1 MQECKVCQMLFL
13 GGGSCPSCGSQV
25 SVELS
30 DIKSETLD
38 DDGIPGLDDVAV
50 ELGSEDEDLQSGE
63 ILPFGMGAKAE
74 VLESHLPFGV
84 GSMLE
89 SSSMNEPE
97 VEENHS
103 LDDSTVESEL
113 EPGVEVEHII
123 ETEVESL
130 VETEPEIIESPEVP
144 IRIEASITADESIE
158 SITQSRTEPELSTF
172 SVDAEKSRLD
182 TDVPDIWRIDAA
194 EVNMDEI
201 YAEAEKIVE
210 VSYGDELEIDEIHVQ
225 FDDLHHE
232 ADGSTIFSID
242 DSPELH
248 PARAMEVNTAGDMA
262 LANMIESA
270 FGYMGT
276 NSWLQAAQVLQG
288 ASAMS
293 PNDPAILN
301 NMGLAIL
308 QQSLEMDSA
317 GDSMAPSQYE
327 SAIMALRQAAKLDA
341 TDNTILL
348 NLAHTLLVS
357 GRTEKALKVVEVLCS
372 RDLGNLEAE
381 NVRGACLIQLGR
393 SVEAKEVLSPYSD
406 DSLVAANLNRI

>member
-1 MQECKVCQMLFL
+1 M
-13 GGGSCPSCGSQV
+13 
-25 SVELS
+25 
-30 DIKSETLD
+30 
-38 DDGIPGLDDVAV
+38 
-50 ELGSEDEDLQSGE
+50 
-63 ILPFGMGAKAE
+63 
-74 VLESHLPFGV
+74 
-84 GSMLE
+84 
-89 SSSMNEPE
+89 
-97 VEENHS
+97 
-103 LDDSTVESEL
+103 
-113 EPGVEVEHII
+113 
-123 ETEVESL
+123 
-130 VETEPEIIESPEVP
+130 PEIEINAP
-144 IRIEASITADESIE
+144 I
-158 SITQSRTEPELSTF
+158 
-172 SVDAEKSRLD
+172 VDVEKSSNSV
-182 TDVPDIWRIDAA
+182 DVPDIWRIDAA

-201 YAEAEKIVE
+201 YAESEKIVE
-210 VSYGDELEIDEIHVQ
+210 VSYGDELEMDEIHVQ
-225 FDDLHHE
+225 FDELHYE

-262 LANMIESA
+262 LEKIIQSA
-270 FGYMGT
+270 FGHMGS

-317 GDSMAPSQYE
+317 GDAMASSQYE

-341 TDNTILL
+341 TNNTILL

-357 GRTEKALKVVEVLCS
+357 GRTEKALKVVEVLCF
-372 RDLGNLEAE
+372 RDLGNVEAE

-393 SVEAKEVLSPYSD
+393 SGEAKEVLSPYSD

>member
-25 SVELS
+25 SVDLS
-30 DIKSETLD
+30 DVKSENLD
-38 DDGIPGLDDVAV
+38 DDGIPGLDIVAV
-50 ELGSEDEDLQSGE
+50 ELGSEDEDSQSGE
-63 ILPFGMGAKAE
+63 VLPFGMGAKAE
-74 VLESHLPFGV
+74 VLDSHLPFGV

-97 VEENHS
+97 IEEEHGLGDSPVEP
-103 LDDSTVESEL
+103 ESEP
-113 EPGVEVEHII
+113 EVEVE
-123 ETEVESL
+123 VEP
-130 VETEPEIIESPEVP
+130 VTDAEEEIIDTPEVP
-144 IRIEASITADESIE
+144 IRIEASIVPEEPSEIIVESMPEIE
-158 SITQSRTEPELSTF
+158 INAPI
-172 SVDAEKSRLD
+172 VDVEKSSNSV
-182 TDVPDIWRIDAA
+182 DVPDIWRIDAA

-201 YAEAEKIVE
+201 YAESEKIVE
-210 VSYGDELEIDEIHVQ
+210 VSYGDELEMDEIHVQ
-225 FDDLHHE
+225 FDELHYE

-262 LANMIESA
+262 LEKIIQSA
-270 FGYMGT
+270 FGHMGS

-317 GDSMAPSQYE
+317 GDAMASSQYE

-341 TDNTILL
+341 TNNTILL

-357 GRTEKALKVVEVLCS
+357 GRTEKALKVVEVLCF
-372 RDLGNLEAE
+372 RDLGNVEAE
-381 NVRGACLIQLGR
+381 NVRGACLIQMGR
-393 SVEAKEVLSPYSD
+393 GEEAKEVLSPYSD

>member
-25 SVELS
+25 SVDLS
-30 DIKSETLD
+30 DIKSENLD
-38 DDGIPGLDDVAV
+38 DDGIPGLDLVAV
-50 ELGSEDEDLQSGE
+50 ELGSEDEGSQSGE

-74 VLESHLPFGV
+74 VLDSHLPFGV

-97 VEENHS
+97 IEEGHS
-103 LDDSTVESEL
+103 LDDSPVESKS
-113 EPGVEVEHII
+113 EPEIEVEPVTDA
-123 ETEVESL
+123 EE
-130 VETEPEIIESPEVP
+130 EIIESPEVP
-144 IRIEASITADESIE
+144 IRIEASIVPEEPIQTIVESIPE
-158 SITQSRTEPELSTF
+158 IELPEPI
-172 SVDAEKSRLD
+172 VNVEKSSNSV
-182 TDVPDIWRIDAA
+182 DVPDIWRIDAA
-194 EVNMDEI
+194 EVNMEEI
-201 YAEAEKIVE
+201 YAETEKIVE
-210 VSYGDELEIDEIHVQ
+210 VSYGDELEMDEIHVQ
-225 FDDLHHE
+225 FDELHHE

-262 LANMIESA
+262 LEKLIESA
-270 FGYMGT
+270 FGHMGS

-317 GDSMAPSQYE
+317 GDAMASSQYE
-327 SAIMALRQAAKLDA
+327 SAIMALRQAAKQDA

-348 NLAHTLLVS
+348 NLAHALLVS
-357 GRTEKALKVVEVLCS
+357 GRTEKALKVVEVLCF
-372 RDLGNLEAE
+372 RDLGNVEAE
-381 NVRGACLIQLGR
+381 NVRGACLIQMGR
-393 SVEAKEVLSPYSD
+393 SEEAKEVLSPYSD

>member
-1 MQECKVCQMLFL
+1 MRECKVCQMLFL
-13 GGGSCPSCGSQV
+13 GDGPCPSCGSQV
-25 SVELS
+25 SVDLS
-30 DIKSETLD
+30 DVKSENLD
-38 DDGIPGLDDVAV
+38 DDGIPGLDIVAV
-50 ELGSEDEDLQSGE
+50 ELGSEDEGSQSGE
-63 ILPFGMGAKAE
+63 ALPFGMGAKAE
-74 VLESHLPFGV
+74 VLDSHLPFGV

-97 VEENHS
+97 IEEEHG
-103 LDDSTVESEL
+103 LDDSPVEPESES
-113 EPGVEVEHII
+113 EVEVEVEPVTDAEEEII
-123 ETEVESL
+123 ET
-130 VETEPEIIESPEVP
+130 PEVP
-144 IRIEASITADESIE
+144 IRIEASIVPEEPSEIIVESI
-158 SITQSRTEPELSTF
+158 PEIEIISPIVDVEKTPN
-172 SVDAEKSRLD
+172 SV
-182 TDVPDIWRIDAA
+182 DVPDIWRIDAA

-201 YAEAEKIVE
+201 YAETEKIVE
-210 VSYGDELEIDEIHVQ
+210 VSYGDELEMDEIHVQ
-225 FDDLHHE
+225 FDELHHE

-262 LANMIESA
+262 LEKMIESA
-270 FGYMGT
+270 FGHMGS

-317 GDSMAPSQYE
+317 GDAMASSQYE

-341 TDNTILL
+341 TNNTILL

-357 GRTEKALKVVEVLCS
+357 GRTEKALKVVEVLCF
-372 RDLGNLEAE
+372 RDLGNVEAE

-393 SVEAKEVLSPYSD
+393 SEEAKDVLSPYSD

>member
-25 SVELS
+25 SVDLS
-30 DIKSETLD
+30 DIKSENLD
-38 DDGIPGLDDVAV
+38 DDGIPGLDIVAV
-50 ELGSEDEDLQSGE
+50 ELGSEDEGSQSGE
-63 ILPFGMGAKAE
+63 VLPFGMGAKAE
-74 VLESHLPFGV
+74 VLDSHLPFGV

-97 VEENHS
+97 MQDEHS
-103 LDDSTVESEL
+103 LDDSPVESKP
-113 EPGVEVEHII
+113 EPEI
-123 ETEVESL
+123 EVES
-130 VETEPEIIESPEVP
+130 VADAEEEIIESPESP
-144 IRIEASITADESIE
+144 IRIEASIVPEEPIQTIVESIPE
-158 SITQSRTEPELSTF
+158 IELPEPI
-172 SVDAEKSRLD
+172 VNVEKSSNNV
-182 TDVPDIWRIDAA
+182 DVPDIWRIDAA
-194 EVNMDEI
+194 EVNMEEI
-201 YAEAEKIVE
+201 YAETEKIVE
-210 VSYGDELEIDEIHVQ
+210 VSYGDELEMDEIHVQ
-225 FDDLHHE
+225 FDELHYE

-262 LANMIESA
+262 LEKLIDSA
-270 FGYMGT
+270 FGHMGS

-317 GDSMAPSQYE
+317 GDAMASSQYE
-327 SAIMALRQAAKLDA
+327 SAIMALRQAAKQDA

-348 NLAHTLLVS
+348 NLAHALLVS
-357 GRTEKALKVVEVLCS
+357 GRTEKALKVVEVLCF
-372 RDLGNLEAE
+372 RDLGNVEAE
-381 NVRGACLIQLGR
+381 NVRGACLIQMGR
-393 SVEAKEVLSPYSD
+393 SEEAKEVLSPYSD

>member
-25 SVELS
+25 SVDLS
-30 DIKSETLD
+30 EIKSENLD
-38 DDGIPGLDDVAV
+38 DDGIPGLDIVAV
-50 ELGSEDEDLQSGE
+50 ELGSEDEESQSGE
-63 ILPFGMGAKAE
+63 VLPFGMGAKAE
-74 VLESHLPFGV
+74 VLDSHLPFGV

-97 VEENHS
+97 IEEEHG
-103 LDDSTVESEL
+103 LDDSPVEPESES
-113 EPGVEVEHII
+113 EVEVE
-123 ETEVESL
+123 VEP
-130 VETEPEIIESPEVP
+130 VTDAEEEIIESPEVP
-144 IRIEASITADESIE
+144 IRIEASIVPEEPSEIIVESMPEIE
-158 SITQSRTEPELSTF
+158 INAPI
-172 SVDAEKSRLD
+172 VDVEKSPNSV
-182 TDVPDIWRIDAA
+182 DVPDIWRIDAA

-201 YAEAEKIVE
+201 YAESEKIVE
-210 VSYGDELEIDEIHVQ
+210 VSYGDELEMDEIHVQ
-225 FDDLHHE
+225 FDELHYE

-262 LANMIESA
+262 LEKIIQSA
-270 FGYMGT
+270 FGHMGS

-317 GDSMAPSQYE
+317 GDAMASSQYE

-341 TDNTILL
+341 TNNTILL

-357 GRTEKALKVVEVLCS
+357 GRTEKALKVVEVLCF
-372 RDLGNLEAE
+372 RDLGNVEAE

-393 SVEAKEVLSPYSD
+393 SEEAKDVLSPYSD

>member
-25 SVELS
+25 SVDLS
-30 DIKSETLD
+30 DVKSENLD
-38 DDGIPGLDDVAV
+38 DDGIPGLDIVAV
-50 ELGSEDEDLQSGE
+50 ELGSEDEGSQSGE
-63 ILPFGMGAKAE
+63 VLPFGMGAKAE
-74 VLESHLPFGV
+74 VLDSHLPFGV

-97 VEENHS
+97 IEEEHG
-103 LDDSTVESEL
+103 LDDSPVEPESES
-113 EPGVEVEHII
+113 EVEVEVEPVTDAEEEII
-123 ETEVESL
+123 ET
-130 VETEPEIIESPEVP
+130 PEVP
-144 IRIEASITADESIE
+144 IRIEASIVPEEPSEIIVESI
-158 SITQSRTEPELSTF
+158 PEIEIISPIVDVEKTPN
-172 SVDAEKSRLD
+172 SV
-182 TDVPDIWRIDAA
+182 DVPDIWRIDAA

-210 VSYGDELEIDEIHVQ
+210 VSYGDELEMDEIHVQ
-225 FDDLHHE
+225 FDELHHE

-262 LANMIESA
+262 LEKMIESA
-270 FGYMGT
+270 FGHMGS

-317 GDSMAPSQYE
+317 GDAMASSQYE

-341 TDNTILL
+341 TNNTILL

-357 GRTEKALKVVEVLCS
+357 GRTEKALKVVEVLCF
-372 RDLGNLEAE
+372 RDLGNVEAE
-381 NVRGACLIQLGR
+381 NVRGACLIQMGR
-393 SVEAKEVLSPYSD
+393 GEEAKEVLSPYSD

>member
-25 SVELS
+25 SVDLS
-30 DIKSETLD
+30 DSKSENLD
-38 DDGIPGLDDVAV
+38 DDGIPGLDIVAV
-50 ELGSEDEDLQSGE
+50 ELGSEDESSQSGE
-63 ILPFGMGAKAE
+63 VLPFGMGAKAE
-74 VLESHLPFGV
+74 VLDSHLPFGV

-97 VEENHS
+97 MQDEQS
-103 LDDSTVESEL
+103 LDDGPVESKS
-113 EPGVEVEHII
+113 EPEI
-123 ETEVESL
+123 EVES
-130 VETEPEIIESPEVP
+130 VTDAEEEIIESPEVP
-144 IRIEASITADESIE
+144 IRIEASIVPEEPIQTIVESIPE
-158 SITQSRTEPELSTF
+158 IELPEPI
-172 SVDAEKSRLD
+172 VNVEKSSNNV
-182 TDVPDIWRIDAA
+182 DVPDIWRIDAA
-194 EVNMDEI
+194 EVNMEEI
-201 YAEAEKIVE
+201 YAETEKIVE
-210 VSYGDELEIDEIHVQ
+210 VSYGDELEMDEIHVQ
-225 FDDLHHE
+225 FDELHYE

-262 LANMIESA
+262 LEKLIDSA
-270 FGYMGT
+270 FGHMGS

-317 GDSMAPSQYE
+317 GDAMASSQYE
-327 SAIMALRQAAKLDA
+327 SAIMALRQAAKQDA

-348 NLAHTLLVS
+348 NLAHALLVS
-357 GRTEKALKVVEVLCS
+357 GRTEKALKVVEVLCF
-372 RDLGNLEAE
+372 RDLGNVEAE
-381 NVRGACLIQLGR
+381 NVRGACLIQMGR
-393 SVEAKEVLSPYSD
+393 SEEAKEVLSPYSD

>member
-25 SVELS
+25 SVDLS
-30 DIKSETLD
+30 DIKSENLD
-38 DDGIPGLDDVAV
+38 DDGIPGLDIVAV
-50 ELGSEDEDLQSGE
+50 ELGSEDEGSQSGE
-63 ILPFGMGAKAE
+63 VLPFGMGAKAE
-74 VLESHLPFGV
+74 VLDSHLPFGV

-97 VEENHS
+97 MQDEHS
-103 LDDSTVESEL
+103 LDDSPVESKP
-113 EPGVEVEHII
+113 EPEI
-123 ETEVESL
+123 EVES
-130 VETEPEIIESPEVP
+130 VADAEEEIIESPESP
-144 IRIEASITADESIE
+144 IRIEASIVPEEPIQTIVESIPE
-158 SITQSRTEPELSTF
+158 KELPEPI
-172 SVDAEKSRLD
+172 VNVEKSSNNV
-182 TDVPDIWRIDAA
+182 DVPDIWRIDAA
-194 EVNMDEI
+194 EVNMEEI
-201 YAEAEKIVE
+201 YAETEKIVE
-210 VSYGDELEIDEIHVQ
+210 VSYGDELEMDEIHVQ
-225 FDDLHHE
+225 FDELHYE

-262 LANMIESA
+262 LEKLIDSA
-270 FGYMGT
+270 FGHMGS

-317 GDSMAPSQYE
+317 GDAMASSQYE
-327 SAIMALRQAAKLDA
+327 SAIMALRQAAKQDA

-348 NLAHTLLVS
+348 NLAHALLVS
-357 GRTEKALKVVEVLCS
+357 GRTEKALKVVEVLCF
-372 RDLGNLEAE
+372 RDLGNVEAE
-381 NVRGACLIQLGR
+381 NVRGACLIQMGR
-393 SVEAKEVLSPYSD
+393 SEEAKEVLSPYSD

>member
-25 SVELS
+25 SVDLS
-30 DIKSETLD
+30 DIKSENLD
-38 DDGIPGLDDVAV
+38 DDGIPGLDIVAV
-50 ELGSEDEDLQSGE
+50 ELGSEDEGSQSGE
-63 ILPFGMGAKAE
+63 VLPFGMGAKAE
-74 VLESHLPFGV
+74 VLDSHLPFGV

-97 VEENHS
+97 MQDEQS
-103 LDDSTVESEL
+103 LDDGPVESKS
-113 EPGVEVEHII
+113 EPEI
-123 ETEVESL
+123 EVES
-130 VETEPEIIESPEVP
+130 VTDAEEEIIESPEVP
-144 IRIEASITADESIE
+144 IRIEASIVPEEPIQTIVESIPE
-158 SITQSRTEPELSTF
+158 IELPEPI
-172 SVDAEKSRLD
+172 VNVEKSSNNV
-182 TDVPDIWRIDAA
+182 DVPDIWRIDAA
-194 EVNMDEI
+194 EVNMEEI
-201 YAEAEKIVE
+201 YAETEKIVE
-210 VSYGDELEIDEIHVQ
+210 VSYGDELEMDEIHVQ
-225 FDDLHHE
+225 FDELHYE

-262 LANMIESA
+262 LEKLIDSA
-270 FGYMGT
+270 FGHMGS

-317 GDSMAPSQYE
+317 GDAMASSQYE
-327 SAIMALRQAAKLDA
+327 SAIMALRQAAKQDA

-348 NLAHTLLVS
+348 NLAHALLVS
-357 GRTEKALKVVEVLCS
+357 GRTEKALKVVEVLCF
-372 RDLGNLEAE
+372 RDLGNVEAE
-381 NVRGACLIQLGR
+381 NVRGACLIQMGR
-393 SVEAKEVLSPYSD
+393 SEEAKEVLSPYSD